1 MTEENKTTPETGA
14 DNATEVKVN
23 NPEVTQVAD
32 QTAAKAEKSAPAA
45 ETVDPVKA
53 STDAPAAPATDAPA
67 KDGEKKDEAKPA
79 DGRPQRGGFRGRG
92 GQGGNRGRGGPG
104 GARGGRGRGGR
115 RKNFR
120 REKPEFDQ
128 KIVSLRRVTRVMAG
142 GRRFSFSCAIVIGD
156 KKGRVGFGLA
166 KANDTAAAID
176 KAIRIAKKDMITLK
190 LTENNSIPH
199 DVRTKYKASEVL
211 LRPVS
216 GKGLAAG
223 GGVRTVLELAGV
235 DEVGGKLL
243 SRSKNNINNARATIQ
258 ALKVFAVKPSKA
270 AKAPTAQKTE
280 TKKADAVANSKK

>member
-1 MTEENKTTPETGA
+1 MTEEKKQESTNESTS
-14 DNATEVKVN
+14 EVVN
-23 NPEVTQVAD
+23 NPEVNQVAD

-45 ETVDPVKA
+45 DVVGSNTDVTLEKETTPEQ
-53 STDAPAAPATDAPA
+53 
-67 KDGEKKDEAKPA
+67 DGETKSSDANPA
-79 DGRPQRGGFRGRG
+79 SDRPAH
-92 GQGGNRGRGGPG
+92 GRGGPG
-104 GARGGRGRGGR
+104 GARGRGGNNRGRGGPGGRGRGGR

-176 KAIRIAKKDMITLK
+176 KAIRVAKKDMITLK

-199 DVRTKYKASEVL
+199 DVHAKYKASEVL

-243 SRSKNNINNARATIQ
+243 SRSKNNINNARVTIE
-258 ALKVFAVKPSKA
+258 ALKNFSIPNAKKPVVKKDSR
-270 AKAPTAQKTE
+270 T
-280 TKKADAVANSKK
+280 NSRR

>member
-1 MTEENKTTPETGA
+1 MTEEENKTVDQATDTEAKKPTEA
-14 DNATEVKVN
+14 ATEKTEAKVEEKA
-23 NPEVTQVAD
+23 PEA
-32 QTAAKAEKSAPAA
+32 TAPKTE
-45 ETVDPVKA
+45 ETKKEEPK
-53 STDAPAAPATDAPA
+53 TD
-67 KDGEKKDEAKPA
+67 AKPA
-79 DGRPQRGGFRGRG
+79 AATQRRDNRQG
-92 GQGGNRGRGGPG
+92 GQRGRGGPQ
-104 GARGGRGRGGR
+104 RGR

-142 GRRFSFSCAIVIGD
+142 GRRFSFSAAIVIGD

-199 DVRTKYKASEVL
+199 DVQVKYKASEVL
-211 LRPVS
+211 LRPVT

-223 GGVRTVLELAGV
+223 GGVRVVLELAGV

-243 SRSKNNINNARATIQ
+243 SRSKNNINNARVTIE
-258 ALKVFAVKPSKA
+258 ALRTFAVKK
-270 AKAPTAQKTE
+270 
-280 TKKADAVANSKK
+280 

>member
-1 MTEENKTTPETGA
+1 MTEENKTTPETPVEK
-14 DNATEVKVN
+14 ATETKVN
-23 NPEVTQVAD
+23 NPELTQVAD

-45 ETVDPVKA
+45 DLVGSKTDVTLEGKGAET
-53 STDAPAAPATDAPA
+53 SME
-67 KDGEKKDEAKPA
+67 GEKKDDAKPG
-79 DGRPQRGGFRGRG
+79 DSRPQRGGFRGRG
-92 GQGGNRGRGGPG
+92 GPGGNRGRGGPG
-104 GARGGRGRGGR
+104 GARSGRGRGGR

-258 ALKVFAVKPSKA
+258 ALKVFAVKPSKV
-270 AKAPTAQKTE
+270 AKASTDKKTE

>member
-1 MTEENKTTPETGA
+1 MTEDKTTPET
-14 DNATEVKVN
+14 TEEKKV
-23 NPEVTQVAD
+23 E
-32 QTAAKAEKSAPAA
+32 
-45 ETVDPVKA
+45 ETV
-53 STDAPAAPATDAPA
+53 APATEAKVETKTDTPA
-67 KDGEKKDEAKPA
+67 TADTKTETPKEGEKKEGDAAKPA
-79 DGRPQRGGFRGRG
+79 DARPSRGAP
-92 GQGGNRGRGGPG
+92 RGRGGPG
-104 GARGGRGRGGR
+104 GNRGRSGPGGARGRGRGGR

-176 KAIRIAKKDMITLK
+176 KAIRVAKKDMITLK

-199 DVRTKYKASEVL
+199 DVQTKYKASEVL

-258 ALKVFAVKPSKA
+258 ALRTFAVKPSKKA
-270 AKAPTAQKTE
+270 APAV
-280 TKKADAVANSKK
+280 KKN